1 MKIYRKIL
9 FFTEFATEFV
19 IIITENIIFNE
30 EKRRKPIFFTTKG
43 NKKPA
48 VFCFLGAIIGT
59 DIPTK
64 EVKYAP
70 RSNSK
75 VV

>member
-1 MKIYRKIL
+1 MTDI
-9 FFTEFATEFV
+9 V
-19 IIITENIIFNE
+19 IMITENIIFNE